1 MKTWIERN
9 YGADADGNRGITY
22 REYELEPSDFEEV
35 QRQVLEQL
43 IGYDSDD
50 YPEQVTI
57 TLICPVT
64 EDDIDFDVDVKDY
77 L

>member
-35 QRQVLEQL
+35 QRKVLAQL
-43 IGYDSDD
+43 LDYADD
-50 YPEQVTI
+50 IPEKLTI
-57 TLICPVT
+57 TMPCPVT
-64 EDDIDFDVDVKDY
+64 DDDIKFDVYVKDY
-77 L
+77 I